1 VSDSSTI
8 RLHRT
13 NVPRRDRLQP
23 YRVIIDGERI
33 GTVRND
39 STTDFTVP
47 PGEHSVQLKIDWSG
61 SPVLHI
67 RVETGGTILLRA
79 STHESAKSPM
89 RQMRHSVKHRE
100 DGIDLAGE

>member
-8 RLHRT
+8 RLHRA
-13 NVPRRDRLQP
+13 NVPRRDSLRP

-39 STTDFTVP
+39 TTADFTAP
-47 PGEHSVQLKIDWSG
+47 TGVQPKIDWSG

-67 RVETGGTILLRA
+67 RVETGNTILLWA

-89 RQMRHSVKHRE
+89 RQMLHSMKHRE